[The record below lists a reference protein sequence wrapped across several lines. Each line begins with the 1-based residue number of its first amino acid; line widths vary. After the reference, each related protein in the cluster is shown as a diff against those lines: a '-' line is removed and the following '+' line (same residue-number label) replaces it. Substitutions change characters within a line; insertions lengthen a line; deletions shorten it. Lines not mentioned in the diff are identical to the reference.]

1 MKVVFTTTIYLPH
14 MGGIEVCIHEMA
26 QYLISKGHQVK
37 ILVADTGCYEIKKET
52 IENELVIRYPARE
65 ICNFFVLKRREYL
78 RDIENEIK
86 DADVVHI
93 NVCKFLLG
101 FLSRKKR
108 KYNYKLIMTSH
119 GWIFHT
125 NTNLLIKKIF
135 FKLVVAK
142 NAKNCDSIINVSNPD
157 QKIAESFGIKDS
169 YVIVNGV
176 DLKKFSNIP
185 PKSTFE
191 NKFLYFGRISANK
204 GIYECLQ
211 KLSYYEENFAFY
223 IVGKCEDEA
232 YMEKLKTFI
241 TSHGMENKVI
251 FYGKQTNEEIRNLL
265 QETDVILM
273 PSLHEGFGM
282 TLVECLPAG
291 RPVIANTI
299 ESFKSILESL
309 GAELYLFDYQS
320 DATMISD
327 KIKQLRTQKVELR
340 NIDQYS
346 VDRMLKKTY
355 DLYL

>member
-37 ILVADTGCYEIKKET
+37 ILVADTSCYEIKKET

-65 ICNFFVLKRREYL
+65 ICNFFVLKRRKYL

-108 KYNYKLIMTSH
+108 IYNYKLIMTSH

-142 NAKNCDSIINVSNPD
+142 NAKYCDSIINVSNQD
-157 QKIAESFGIKDS
+157 QKIAESFGIKNS
-169 YVIVNGV
+169 YVILNGV

-211 KLSYYEENFAFY
+211 
-223 IVGKCEDEA
+223 
-232 YMEKLKTFI
+232 
-241 TSHGMENKVI
+241 
-251 FYGKQTNEEIRNLL
+251 
-265 QETDVILM
+265 
-273 PSLHEGFGM
+273 
-282 TLVECLPAG
+282 
-291 RPVIANTI
+291 
-299 ESFKSILESL
+299 
-309 GAELYLFDYQS
+309 
-320 DATMISD
+320 
-327 KIKQLRTQKVELR
+327 
-340 NIDQYS
+340 
-346 VDRMLKKTY
+346 
-355 DLYL
+355 